1 MNKGNDKKVR
11 IKVRLSEEENEKLKR
26 CAAACGAVSIG
37 IDPPNFAKAKRPSH
51 NPKRNFGKYLKHST
65 QSITVSKAVQNL
77 SLLPLKYVKKSSA

>member
-26 CAAACGAVSIG
+26 CAAACGLSQSALIRQL
-37 IDPPNFAKAKRPSH
+37 AKRPSH